1 MVANFQQEEE
11 RSAMSSLMEQHL
23 GTILQILVV
32 ALLGW
37 SLSTTMS
44 LSKDV
49 EVLKV
54 QVNSLS
60 VTITQGTNDRYRGT
74 DAARDFAAVRDEIV
88 RLDRRLQRIEEKR

>member
-1 MVANFQQEEE
+1 
-11 RSAMSSLMEQHL
+11 MSSLMEQHL